1 MHRRAAEFVARAEER
16 HGLEPDVREFPEGT
30 KTAADAADAVG
41 CDVGQIA
48 SSLVFNVGGDL
59 AVVVTSGANRAS
71 EEKVAAAFDADPG
84 AVSMADPAEIR
95 ETVGWAIGG
104 VPPFCHDADL
114 PTLVDETLF
123 EYDSVWAAA
132 GTPQSMFAVAPE
144 RLRECADGTRADVV
158 AE

>member
-1 MHRRAAEFVARAEER
+1 MHRRTEEFVERATER
-16 HGLEPDVREFPEGT
+16 HGLDLDVREFPGGT
-30 KTAADAADAVG
+30 KTAAAAADAVG

-48 SSLVFNVGGDL
+48 SSLVFDVDGDL

-71 EEKVAAAFDADPG
+71 ESKVAAAFDADAA
-84 AVSMADPAEIR
+84 AVSMADPEAVR

-123 EYDSVWAAA
+123 EYDAVWAAA
-132 GTPQSMFAVAPE
+132 GTPQSMFTLAPE
-144 RLRECADGTRADVV
+144 TLRECADGTRADV
-158 AE
+158 AEE